1 MRTTIQLDDLLH
13 EKARK
18 YALSKGTTFAALMEE
33 ALREKLLS
41 RPENTPSPPVNLTTI
56 GGHGFQAGVD
66 LDDNAALLD
75 IMDSS

>member
-33 ALREKLLS
+33 ALREKLLPHPKHTS
-41 RPENTPSPPVNLTTI
+41 SPPVKLTTVS
-56 GGHGFQAGVD
+56 GHGIQAGVD

-75 IMDSS
+75 IMGGS